1 MAVTFLILCLNI
13 LVFTNS
19 ENPVPGRG
27 YNILF
32 GNPDGVNPVSG
43 GKDPGILQRQILNSN
58 IYTTDSHFNIANL
71 NVTNN
76 VGNTSDTCEKIDT
89 VEWFY
94 GEKSYQEKLLKSFQI
109 SGRFKLSSFRTF
121 V

>member
-13 LVFTNS
+13 LVYTNS

-76 VGNTSDTCEKIDT
+76 VGNTSYTCEKIDT